1 MAHKK
6 GVGSSRNGRDSRPK
20 MLGVKSGDGQIVR
33 PGTILVRQR
42 GTQFHP
48 GNNVGMG
55 RDHTL
60 FSMIDGF
67 VRFENKTKDRK
78 RISVYA
84 GSPNG
89 AAESSETQ
97 TAQVAQ

>member
-1 MAHKK
+1 
-6 GVGSSRNGRDSRPK
+6 
-20 MLGVKSGDGQIVR
+20 
-33 PGTILVRQR
+33 
-42 GTQFHP
+42 
-48 GNNVGMG
+48 MG

-84 GSPNG
+84 GSPIG
-89 AAESSETQ
+89 VAESSETQ